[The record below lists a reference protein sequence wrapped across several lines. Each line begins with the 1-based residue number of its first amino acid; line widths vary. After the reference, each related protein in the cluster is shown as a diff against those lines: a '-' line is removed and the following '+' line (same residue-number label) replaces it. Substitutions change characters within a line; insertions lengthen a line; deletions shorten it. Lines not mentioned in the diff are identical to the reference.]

1 MPFAGKKK
9 AKEESSN
16 SNNKSSSNNNNSKQ
30 QQQNNY
36 IENGGLNEI
45 TTPSS
50 PNQLN
55 DTLRPKLVF
64 HCQLAHGSPTGLI
77 SGFTNVKELYQKIA
91 DCYDI
96 DPKEVC
102 LINIL
107 YYIPPKR
114 FSLVLILF
122 CYLKHSF
129 KKKLIPLKL

>member
-16 SNNKSSSNNNNSKQ
+16 SNNKSSSNNNNNSKQQQ

-102 LINIL
+102 LIIIL
-107 YYIPPKR
+107 
-114 FSLVLILF
+114 
-122 CYLKHSF
+122 HSF
-129 KKKLIPLKL
+129 PLRDFH

>member
-9 AKEESSN
+9 AKEDSN
-16 SNNKSSSNNNNSKQ
+16 SNNKSSPSNNSNNSKQ
-30 QQQNNY
+30 QQNTHTTDN
-36 IENGGLNEI
+36 GLNEI

-55 DTLRPKLVF
+55 DNVRPKLVF

-77 SGFTNVKELYQKIA
+77 SGFTNVKELYQRIA

-102 LINIL
+102 
-107 YYIPPKR
+107 
-114 FSLVLILF
+114 
-122 CYLKHSF
+122 
-129 KKKLIPLKL
+129 